1 MTAKMKADLRS
12 SFGWSVA
19 AAVVLATTS
28 GALLAVS
35 LLASHSRTEREAGRD
50 LENLTFNLEQNF
62 YSQLRSADLVLQSA
76 QQSHARLRAA
86 GTVRSEPFTE
96 VIRGLQKLLPSSTAF
111 RGSDRAGAV
120 IFGEGADARPPL
132 SIENRRFFT
141 DARSSSALV
150 VGMPLRSRVSRRW
163 VLPIARSLRT
173 GTGEFDGVI
182 YVNLDLADISAT
194 LSGLRIGP
202 RGVASMFNERGE
214 ILLRSLDMPQ
224 AQDEHA
230 TRLLSPALKQALDL
244 KRANTAI
251 EATSAVDGV
260 ERLTM
265 YRQVGSYSLYI
276 AVGLERS
283 AVLDQWWR
291 QALVTC
297 AFWVTLA
304 AVAVLFVWLQYRAL
318 GRHIVMLDALQAAR
332 DDAERANDSKS
343 QFLAN
348 MSHEIR
354 TPLNGVL
361 GFAQVGARL
370 PGASAEIRRAFG
382 HIVDA
387 GTLLHG
393 ILNDVLDM
401 SKIAAGKLTL
411 HPEAIALKPLVQR
424 VIGLVQRAA
433 DDKNIS
439 LRVVYAEAAPPL
451 LFVDPLRLE
460 QVLLN
465 LVTNAVKFTERGRVE
480 LEVNAEA
487 GYVLFTL
494 KDSGIGMSDE
504 VLSRLFDAFEQADS
518 TTTRR
523 FGGSGLGLAIT
534 KHLVRMMG
542 GTVSVSSTVGVGS
555 VFSVR
560 LPHRLIDVAQ
570 GESETLERSSGA
582 GRTLDGSERVAV
594 HRLHG
599 IRVLVVE
606 DNEVNQLVLRGML
619 EVEGAW
625 VDVASDGY
633 AAIARVVEGSGP
645 EPPDII
651 LMDVMM
657 PGIDGYETAR
667 RIRQVRPDI
676 PIVGQTAHALVEDLT
691 KCLAAGMNDRIV
703 KPLVLDDVV
712 RSVLRNLK
720 PQAAFSKSGQ
730 SSS

>member
-1 MTAKMKADLRS
+1 
-12 SFGWSVA
+12 
-19 AAVVLATTS
+19 
-28 GALLAVS
+28 
-35 LLASHSRTEREAGRD
+35 
-50 LENLTFNLEQNF
+50 
-62 YSQLRSADLVLQSA
+62 
-76 QQSHARLRAA
+76 
-86 GTVRSEPFTE
+86 
-96 VIRGLQKLLPSSTAF
+96 
-111 RGSDRAGAV
+111 
-120 IFGEGADARPPL
+120 
-132 SIENRRFFT
+132 
-141 DARSSSALV
+141 
-150 VGMPLRSRVSRRW
+150 
-163 VLPIARSLRT
+163 
-173 GTGEFDGVI
+173 
-182 YVNLDLADISAT
+182 
-194 LSGLRIGP
+194 
-202 RGVASMFNERGE
+202 
-214 ILLRSLDMPQ
+214 
-224 AQDEHA
+224 
-230 TRLLSPALKQALDL
+230 
-244 KRANTAI
+244 
-251 EATSAVDGV
+251 
-260 ERLTM
+260 
-265 YRQVGSYSLYI
+265 
-276 AVGLERS
+276 
-283 AVLDQWWR
+283 
-291 QALVTC
+291 
-297 AFWVTLA
+297 
-304 AVAVLFVWLQYRAL
+304 
-318 GRHIVMLDALQAAR
+318 
-332 DDAERANDSKS
+332 
-343 QFLAN
+343 

-411 HPEAIALKPLVQR
+411 HPEPIALKPLVQR

-451 LFVDPLRLE
+451 LIVDPLRLE

-465 LVTNAVKFTERGRVE
+465 LVTNAVKFTEKGRVE

-487 GYVLFTL
+487 GHVLFTL
-494 KDSGIGMSDE
+494 KDSGIGMSEE
-504 VLSRLFDAFEQADS
+504 VLSRLFHAFEQADS

-555 VFSVR
+555 VFSVQ
-560 LPHRLIDVAQ
+560 LPHRLVEVAQ
-570 GESETLERSSGA
+570 GDAETVERSSRT
-582 GRTLDGSERVAV
+582 GRTRDGSELLSP
-594 HRLHG
+594 HRLRG

-619 EVEGAW
+619 EVEGAL
-625 VDVASDGY
+625 VDVASDGH
-633 AAIARVVEGSGP
+633 AAIARVVDADGP
-645 EPPDII
+645 EAPDII

-667 RIRQVRPDI
+667 QIRRLRPDI

-712 RSVLRNLK
+712 RSVLRNVRDRVTR
-720 PQAAFSKSGQ
+720 
-730 SSS
+730 